1 MVENLSPRQQ
11 ELFNMLLNG
20 ISPKEIAYNLNI
32 AYNTLLFHQKK
43 LYRKLGVHNVQE
55 LIVNFSPEI
64 KSGAA
69 NEKVIESETITIRKK
84 LFFGILGI
92 HLGLLIVVVVLFI
105 LFFINN
111 K

>member
-20 ISPKEIAYNLNI
+20 IPPKEIAFNLKI

-43 LYRKLGVHNVQE
+43 LYKKLGVHNVQE
-55 LIVNFSPEI
+55 LIVNYSSEN
-64 KSGAA
+64 KSKAA
-69 NEKVIESETITIRKK
+69 KETAVGSETIIIHKK
-84 LFFGILGI
+84 LFFGIMGI
-92 HLGLLIVVVVLFI
+92 NLGLLAAVVFLFVY
-105 LFFINN
+105 FIFY